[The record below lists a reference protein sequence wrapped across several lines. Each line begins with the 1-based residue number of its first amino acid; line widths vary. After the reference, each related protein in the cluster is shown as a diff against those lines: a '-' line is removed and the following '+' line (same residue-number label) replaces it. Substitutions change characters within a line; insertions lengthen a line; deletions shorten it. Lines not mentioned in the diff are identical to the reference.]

1 MFRHG
6 SIDPSKVLFTSDGLD
21 SLLKQNV
28 KLTSSNK
35 KNEQHLEH
43 GTGEEANQAVTR
55 SYESLVKLL
64 RSLDLPLSFH
74 SIQGLS
80 PVLRGTE
87 VSLVLTSVYYMAR
100 IRFDASCNL
109 INEFE
114 VRILP

>member
-1 MFRHG
+1 MLFFSFLYRHG
-6 SIDPSKVLFTSDGLD
+6 CIDPSKVVFSTDGFD

-35 KNEQHLEH
+35 KNDQYFEH
-43 GTGEEANQAVTR
+43 GTGEEANQAVIR

-87 VSLVLTSVYYMAR
+87 VSGFLH
-100 IRFDASCNL
+100 
-109 INEFE
+109 
-114 VRILP
+114 